1 MRICPYCGSPTDDD
15 SRFCGNCGAA
25 LPVYSSAERQ
35 PFFCPNCGEKLTADS
50 AFCPNCGTAVQ
61 RMATPTP
68 PLTQMPQQ
76 QMPPQMPPAP
86 AKKTAAGGKIKPC
99 FIGIA
104 AAVVVVIALVA
115 VAVKIVPGL
124 FSTPDKQFISYQKDL
139 FTTELLSAMEG
150 GLNRYGSGSFS
161 TDMTITA
168 SVDNPDINSYLAN
181 FSINLGIDL
190 KKDSLV
196 ASGELVLMGSPIL
209 NATATYDDGKFGF
222 LLPQADNNY
231 YVIDLEKVIK
241 NLSGEDVDLGAP
253 ELPEISGKQ
262 VRSLTEA
269 YLDLVYST
277 ITKDN
282 VTMEKDKNVRLSG
295 LGSSFTG
302 TVYTFTPTAED
313 IENLMT
319 RLAARLEKD
328 KDLRDLILQ
337 MIGSEAMV
345 QLMDDYIPSGYSLED
360 ELDEALLEAAKELRN
375 EAQRIGR
382 QVEDSGFTWVLAVE
396 GNTVRQIRLSV
407 QNPFSWFS
415 GDLVYEAEGAESS
428 GRSELVYLTNG
439 DVTMNVLEHSYT
451 KNGNI
456 YNGRVSVYDYSDSGS
471 YHAYVNTLTIDY
483 RMDRGNTSVF
493 GIPYGE
499 YSLTIDSYGETLSV
513 SLKVADGAGGG
524 VDHIFSINADS
535 RYFNHMFSRLSL
547 TINATDRSSVK
558 KPSQR
563 AVDIS
568 DYSEEELYDLFYG
581 IGYALGNELI
591 YNSPLARFLYGW

>member
-61 RMATPTP
+61 RMAAP
-68 PLTQMPQQ
+68 MPQQ